1 MLSLRQHVRLQPLKE
16 MENVMGNTGNLA
28 LEDQKRLE
36 DIHRRLGLVDDVR
49 EQDNLNEK
57 F

>member
-1 MLSLRQHVRLQPLKE
+1 